1 MKKIDVICLLSMTLI
16 FVNIGFLYSQSIYP
30 PKIESD
36 TSLVYKKVNELNLKL
51 WIFNPPQ
58 SIRNNP
64 RPAIVF
70 FFGGGWK
77 GGNQKPIS

>member
-1 MKKIDVICLLSMTLI
+1 MKKIDVVCLLSMTLI
-16 FVNIGFLYSQSIYP
+16 FVNTGCLYSQSVYP

-51 WIFNPPQ
+51 WIYNPPQ
-58 SIRNNP
+58 SIKNDP

-70 FFGGGWK
+70 FL
-77 GGNQKPIS
+77 PIEIVGEPSVFF